1 MKSDC
6 CFCRKEPTRC
16 PEKVLGKGLCNII
29 MAGRDSMKSNL
40 QKEKRKKYVRLKK
53 NFGWRILCA
62 VGIIFSAV
70 SLLTG
75 CRMEQWEADISEKT
89 EKSIRV
95 SKPMQASLDVV
106 AAGETLSLLR
116 DRKAFVR

>member
-1 MKSDC
+1 
-6 CFCRKEPTRC
+6 
-16 PEKVLGKGLCNII
+16 
-29 MAGRDSMKSNL
+29 MKSNL

-106 AAGETLSLLR
+106 AFPPAGTGKLLYGNTAGGFAPHR
-116 DRKAFVR
+116 

>member
-1 MKSDC
+1 
-6 CFCRKEPTRC
+6 
-16 PEKVLGKGLCNII
+16 
-29 MAGRDSMKSNL
+29 MKSNL

-53 NFGWRILCA
+53 ISAGGSVCGGNHL
-62 VGIIFSAV
+62 SAV

-106 AAGETLSLLR
+106 AAGETLSLLPGQ
-116 DRKAFVR
+116 KAFVR